1 MKLPSAK
8 VRKSRNGSP
17 LIWPP
22 MTNEGLKVKAL
33 FSRCFP
39 WRSSTSRIA
48 SETTTA
54 ISNIV
59 RTLQMFG
66 TPSCASPLCFRT
78 LTTACVPARLPEL
91 NSTITRSPMRSKTV
105 ILQNCAKL
113 STPAWV
119 RESDARTIPSL
130 SRIPTQYV
138 MRGPYHRLAARPPL
152 DAQLPSEG
160 LGVTKEPAVR
170 AASVERRCPHDA
182 AHALL
187 EATRRAA
194 AAHARLH

>member
-1 MKLPSAK
+1 M
-8 VRKSRNGSP
+8 
-17 LIWPP
+17 
-22 MTNEGLKVKAL
+22 NEASNLRSL
-33 FSRCFP
+33 FSRCG
-39 WRSSTSRIA
+39 RSRRPTSRTA
-48 SETTTA
+48 SATRVTK
-54 ISNIV
+54 SNMV
-59 RTLQMFG
+59 RAVHTFG
-66 TPSCASPLCFRT
+66 TSSLSLTSPRCFKVVI
-78 LTTACVPARLPEL
+78 TACVPAKFPEL
-91 NSTITRSPMRSKTV
+91 SSTMARSPSRSNTL

-119 RESDARTIPSL
+119 RESDASTIPSL

-138 MRGPYHRLAARPPL
+138 MRGPYHRLEARPPL

-170 AASVERRCPHDA
+170 AASVEPRCPHDA